1 MPLNPES
8 FTTADT
14 GYLLV
19 DKPQEW
25 TSHDVVNCIRGRFRL
40 KKVGHCGTLDPLA
53 TGVLVI
59 VTGKATKVSSYLT
72 ADSKVYQATLTLG
85 ADTDSHDSEGQI
97 TEEFDWSHVTEEQV
111 CEVIES
117 FHGEQDQIPPMVS
130 AIKKGGKK
138 LYDLARKGIEV
149 EREPRRINI
158 PTITV
163 DSIDLPNITF
173 TAECSKGTYIRVLCY
188 DIAKKLKTGG
198 HMTALRRTKS
208 GRFNIEDAH
217 TMDEIK
223 SWEQE
228 KIYSELTPVLD
239 IVHEINAAEADA

>member
-1 MPLNPES
+1 MPLNPDA

-14 GYLLV
+14 GILLV

-25 TSHDVVNCIRGRFRL
+25 TSHDVVNCVRGRFRL

-53 TGVLVI
+53 TGLLVV
-59 VTGKATKVSSYLT
+59 VTGKATKLSNYLT
-72 ADSKVYQATLTLG
+72 SDSKVYQATLKLG
-85 ADTDSHDSEGQI
+85 ADTDSHDSEGEV
-97 TEEFDWSHVTEEQV
+97 TEEFDCTHVTEEQV
-111 CEVIES
+111 REVIAS
-117 FHGEQDQIPPMVS
+117 FLGEQDQIPPMVS

-158 PTITV
+158 SEITV

-173 TAECSKGTYIRVLCY
+173 TAECSKGTYIRVLCH
-188 DIAKKLKTGG
+188 DIAKKLNTGG

-208 GRFNIEDAH
+208 GRFEIENSY

-228 KIYSELTPVLD
+228 DIFSKISPVVD
-239 IVHEINAAEADA
+239 IVHEINAQEQN